1 MKKQLVFF
9 ILGFI
14 LLFVIGGMT
23 EIGINR
29 EQAFILEEK
38 DSIIHLAD
46 ALGARTMEED
56 TVSFLTSGNTTIIQ
70 KMNVM
75 NKDGDLVAIIY
86 TGETTGR
93 KPGLQVAFAINV
105 TTHHIIGMRIVASN
119 ETPDYEG
126 RLYSSD
132 TFFDQFLD
140 KDMTT
145 VSFNVEIVS
154 GVTLTSTGIQ
164 QIMQLVRKQYD
175 QDTSFTAPSEIVL
188 VSKGQDMGNLEHF
201 QYEFLIGEETLTAVV
216 NQSYT
221 LVSISNP
228 AFQTLVLATIDRNPV
243 TDFIRSATLAEGTWT
258 IVIQSKGYTGIFVS
272 TATVDD
278 TTDAI
283 LSFSSNISNET
294 YDSDYNDGYT
304 GGSFQPVYD
313 AVISG
318 ADLSIVTGAT
328 YTYYGV
334 LSARNLLY
342 SLLEGGLGA

>member
-1 MKKQLVFF
+1 
-9 ILGFI
+9 
-14 LLFVIGGMT
+14 
-23 EIGINR
+23 
-29 EQAFILEEK
+29 
-38 DSIIHLAD
+38 
-46 ALGARTMEED
+46 
-56 TVSFLTSGNTTIIQ
+56 
-70 KMNVM
+70 
-75 NKDGDLVAIIY
+75 
-86 TGETTGR
+86 
-93 KPGLQVAFAINV
+93 
-105 TTHHIIGMRIVASN
+105 
-119 ETPDYEG
+119 
-126 RLYSSD
+126 
-132 TFFDQFLD
+132 
-140 KDMTT
+140 
-145 VSFNVEIVS
+145 
-154 GVTLTSTGIQ
+154 STGIQ

-216 NQSYT
+216 NQNYT